1 MADSLQLDIVTPEK
15 AVYSGVVSEVGLP
28 GTLGE
33 IGVLPGHRPLL
44 TLLAG
49 GTTVATET
57 TEDGVVLKLPGGAPD
72 MVSSTVK
79 LVISGKPEIGEVA
92 VLPAKNGTIHLDSEA
107 VRLHGQQ
114 LRIESADKASNI
126 GYWNNPSES
135 VSWTMK
141 VRKPGKPEVRFT

>member
-49 GTTVATET
+49 GTLSASGSGTSRVFAVGSGIAEISDDRVTVLVTRCDGADDIDVASAREHLAALEKEAET
-57 TEDGVVLKLPGGAPD
+57 ADFVTEDELAEHAAELARARAR
-72 MVSSTVK
+72 VSIVERAT
-79 LVISGKPEIGEVA
+79 
-92 VLPAKNGTIHLDSEA
+92 
-107 VRLHGQQ
+107 R
-114 LRIESADKASNI
+114 
-126 GYWNNPSES
+126 
-135 VSWTMK
+135 
-141 VRKPGKPEVRFT
+141 